1 MQHASITLP
10 HLLICCFCCLVLF
23 KTSIFLFLHK
33 DYIFPLEI
41 LVSQLLLPFPT
52 LVNLIFFSCQ
62 RFECSVNVRLFS
74 AELKYNDHN
83 FFRVMDWS
91 YISQWR
97 NNESATVLYERNYI
111 FWLFR
116 SGHGDILSAFVMLP
130 SICCNAFLTMN
141 NLPMHERTSES
152 SNFTDALRTN

>member
-10 HLLICCFCCLVLF
+10 HLLICCCCCCLVLF
-23 KTSIFLFLHK
+23 ETSIFLFLYK
-33 DYIFPLEI
+33 DQIFPLEI

-52 LVNLIFFSCQ
+52 LANLIFLSCL
-62 RFECSVNVRLFS
+62 RFESLVNVRLFS

-83 FFRVMDWS
+83 FFRVMDLS
-91 YISQWR
+91 FISQRR

-116 SGHGDILSAFVMLP
+116 SGHCDILSAFVMLP

-141 NLPMHERTSES
+141 NLLVHERTSES
-152 SNFTDALRTN
+152 SKIY